1 MNKRDE
7 NLLLLRPDIPSAK
20 VSENMSSEEQFQN
33 RTLRPVAKLQDHLFI
48 EVFKN
53 YIHKHKNTFYGFS
66 VEKKMIFIE
75 NAVQRDIKF
84 RNSLKGM
91 VIGQF
96 TIEEYGIYVQN
107 SSALNKRMMNIVKER
122 LISNIQL
129 LEDQIP
135 YQQAQ

>member
-7 NLLLLRPDIPSAK
+7 NLLLLRPNIPSAK
-20 VSENMSSEEQFQN
+20 VSDNMSNEEQFQN
-33 RTLRPVAKLQDHLFI
+33 KTLRPIAKLQDLLII

-66 VEKKMIFIE
+66 VEKKMMFIE
-75 NAVQRDIKF
+75 NAIQRDIKF
-84 RNSLKGM
+84 RNNLKGI
-91 VIGQF
+91 VTGQF
-96 TIEEYGIYVQN
+96 TLEEYGIYVQN

-122 LISNIQL
+122 MISNIQL
-129 LEDQIP
+129 LEDQTH